1 MPIDVQTRL
10 SPGWWM
16 DRLFTKLN
24 QRARQRRLRLL
35 ADIYGGDPPLP
46 IGAENVREMYIAFQ
60 RLARSNY
67 AQLAVAAVSERMTP
81 VGFRTAAD
89 GGAVGDKLAAQIWKR
104 SGMPVTAADVHDMML
119 NLGEAYVIV
128 GPVDEETGA
137 PVVTAEDPRTIIGEP
152 HPVNPMR
159 LRAALKVMRDDIE
172 GEDRAYLYLPGE
184 VWVAR
189 RTASYAAS
197 GVGGIGVTWSPR
209 AWDWAPER
217 SGTLGFN
224 RLPVVRFL
232 NKDQAGEYEAH
243 QDLLA
248 RINHQ
253 TLQRLVIATMQAF
266 RQRAVKGLDDIDEE
280 TGEEIDY
287 SDLFVMD
294 PAALWQLPA
303 GAEMWESGTVD
314 LRPIL
319 DGVKADVQ
327 EFGAVTRT
335 PMFMLQPSGVNQSA
349 EGASLQREGLI
360 FRTQDRIDRT
370 SLPWSQVMALSFLQA
385 GEPARADLSKLETLW
400 ASPARLSLSERADAA
415 SKAANDIPR
424 RIRLI
429 DIWGYTPERADELES
444 EWDEQE
450 LREAQIAAA
459 AQTPDPTAPAAAPLV
474 LPVLDGLAQPAVTDE
489 GEGLI

>member
-1 MPIDVQTRL
+1 MPIDVQVRF

-24 QRARQRRLRLL
+24 DRRRQQRLKLL
-35 ADIYGGDPPLP
+35 ADIYSGDPPLP
-46 IGAENVREMYIAFQ
+46 VGAENVREMYVAFQ
-60 RLARSNY
+60 KLARSNY

-89 GGAVGDKLAAQIWKR
+89 GDATGDKLAARIWKR
-104 SGMPVTAADVHDMML
+104 AGMPVTAADVHDMML

-128 GPVDEETGA
+128 GPVDEETGG
-137 PVVTAEDPRTIIGEP
+137 PVVTAENPANIIGEP
-152 HPVNPMR
+152 HAVNPLR

-184 VWVAR
+184 VWVAK
-189 RTASYAAS
+189 RTAAYAART
-197 GVGGIGVTWSPR
+197 VGVTWSPK
-209 AWDWAPER
+209 AWTWVPQR

-224 RLPVVRFL
+224 RLPVVRFV

-243 QDLLA
+243 QDLLF

-266 RQRAVKGLDDIDEE
+266 RQRAVKGLDDVDEE

-303 GAEMWESGTVD
+303 GAEMWESATVD

-319 DGVKADVQ
+319 DGVKADVT

-360 FRTQDRIDRT
+360 FKTQDRIDRS
-370 SLPWSQVMALSFLQA
+370 SLPWSQVMALSFLQM
-385 GEPARADLSKLETLW
+385 GEPARADLSRLETLW

-415 SKAANDIPR
+415 SKASNDIPR

-429 DIWGYTPERADELES
+429 DIWGYSPDKADELES
-444 EWDEQE
+444 EWEEQE
-450 LREAQIAAA
+450 LRQAQLAAA
-459 AQTPDPTAPAAAPLV
+459 AQAAEQPAPPVSAGVGQGLPPLEGLAAAPR
-474 LPVLDGLAQPAVTDE
+474 TDE
-489 GEGLI
+489 GEGVI